1 VRAGL
6 LRADYAAGNL
16 HRRPESALMNR
27 YWAFLCLFIAIGAV
41 VVVGLEMC
49 GIQPST
55 PEATGR
61 DE

>member
-1 VRAGL
+1 
-6 LRADYAAGNL
+6 
-16 HRRPESALMNR
+16 MNR